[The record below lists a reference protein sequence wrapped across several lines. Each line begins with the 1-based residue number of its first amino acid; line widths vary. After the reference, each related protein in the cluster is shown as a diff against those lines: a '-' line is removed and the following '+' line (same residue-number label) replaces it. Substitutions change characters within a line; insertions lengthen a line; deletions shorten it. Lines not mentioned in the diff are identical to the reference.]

1 MSIKRMETKSNILK
15 NLRIVK
21 LKKKSKKFKLKK

>member
-1 MSIKRMETKSNILK
+1 METKSNILK

-21 LKKKSKKFKLKK
+21 LKKNQKNSNKKNKNQI